1 MALTTLDVLS
11 TVLMDDVDVR
21 GKSCWRASSSS
32 GLEGGKFGL
41 AVELNRFR
49 FRRVV
54 GTVRVGVASQDDD
67 VAVVAC
73 RGGAIAP
80 KY

>member
-1 MALTTLDVLS
+1 VALTTLDVLS

>member
-1 MALTTLDVLS
+1 VALTTLDVLS

-80 KY
+80 KH